1 MGAGGRVSRPRKQG
15 LEYFSLDVDFF
26 SDKKIK
32 ILKARYGRD
41 GITIYL
47 YLLCEIYKGN
57 GYYLKWDDDYKF
69 ILAGELNL
77 TDGLIEQVLKFL
89 VERSLFDDTLF
100 YSDTILTSPTIQK
113 RFQRAVKERA
123 KKNPLKIER
132 FWILTEEETEPY
144 IKVTQ
149 NQGFSKKNESYSK
162 KNESNSEEKSL
173 KESKEKKS
181 IVKNKKEIEIFFES
195 IWKLYPNK
203 IGKGKVTL
211 KSKQALFCYGYET
224 IKQAIERYKCEYEK
238 DKEWRIM
245 LHGSTF
251 FNSAYE
257 DYLDGNYESLVK
269 EEKTQGRKQSQF
281 NFPQRDYDKEFYSD
295 IERRAVQKRG

>member
-1 MGAGGRVSRPRKQG
+1 MARPKKEG
-15 LEYFSLDVDFF
+15 LSYFPFDVDFF

-41 GITIYL
+41 GIAIYL

-57 GYYLKWDDDYKF
+57 GYYLKWDEDYKY

-89 VERSLFDDTLF
+89 VERSLFDDKLF
-100 YSDTILTSPTIQK
+100 YSDTILTSPAIQK
-113 RFQRAVKERA
+113 RFQNAVKERA
-123 KKNPLKIER
+123 KKTPLEISR
-132 FWILTEEETEPY
+132 FWILKEEETEPY

-149 NQGFSKKNESYSK
+149 NQGFSKKNENYSK

-173 KESKEKKS
+173 KERKEKERKE
-181 IVKNKKEIEIFFES
+181 KNKKEIERFFET
-195 IWKLYPNK
+195 IWNLYPNK
-203 IGKGKVTL
+203 KGKGKVTL
-211 KSKQALFCYGYET
+211 KSKKALYCYGYET
-224 IKQAIERYKCEYEK
+224 IKQAIERYQCEYEK
-238 DKEWRIM
+238 DKDWRVM

-257 DYLDGNYESLVK
+257 DYLDGNYVPIANNPK
-269 EEKTQGRKQSQF
+269 NYGRKQNDF
-281 NFPQRDYDKEFYSD
+281 NGFPQREYDEAFYTD
-295 IERRAVQKRG
+295 LERRLL